1 MVLGLFVE
9 NQLITPCSE
18 WQQNVFILQKKK
30 SESWNRS
37 EEMQSD
43 DMFIE
48 KGCNFIIHAN
58 LYAYIFFVLECHVT
72 GDVMKL
78 NLLASGIFVVCFLFK
93 NPQH

>member
-1 MVLGLFVE
+1 MAAKCFY
-9 NQLITPCSE
+9 IT
-18 WQQNVFILQKKK
+18 KKK
-30 SESWNRS
+30 SERWNRS
-37 EEMQSD
+37 EDMQSD
-43 DMFIE
+43 DMSIE

>member
-1 MVLGLFVE
+1 MAAKCFY
-9 NQLITPCSE
+9 IT
-18 WQQNVFILQKKK
+18 KKK
-30 SESWNRS
+30 SERWNRS

-43 DMFIE
+43 DMSIE

-58 LYAYIFFVLECHVT
+58 LYAYIYIVLECRVT

>member
-1 MVLGLFVE
+1 MGLFVE

-43 DMFIE
+43 DMSIE

>member
-1 MVLGLFVE
+1 MGLFVE

-30 SESWNRS
+30 KSERWNRS

-43 DMFIE
+43 DMSIE

>member
-1 MVLGLFVE
+1 MGLFVE

-30 SESWNRS
+30 SERWNRS

-43 DMFIE
+43 DMSIE

>member
-1 MVLGLFVE
+1 MAAKCFY
-9 NQLITPCSE
+9 IT
-18 WQQNVFILQKKK
+18 KKK
-30 SESWNRS
+30 SERWNRS

-43 DMFIE
+43 EMSIE

>member
-1 MVLGLFVE
+1 MAAKCFY
-9 NQLITPCSE
+9 ITK
-18 WQQNVFILQKKK
+18 KKK
-30 SESWNRS
+30 SERWNRS

-43 DMFIE
+43 DMSIE

>member
-1 MVLGLFVE
+1 MNGSKMFLYYK
-9 NQLITPCSE
+9 
-18 WQQNVFILQKKK
+18 KKK
-30 SESWNRS
+30 SERWNRR

-43 DMFIE
+43 DMSIE

-58 LYAYIFFVLECHVT
+58 LYAYIFFVLECRVT

>member
-1 MVLGLFVE
+1 MFLYYKK
-9 NQLITPCSE
+9 
-18 WQQNVFILQKKK
+18 KKK
-30 SESWNRS
+30 SERWNRS

-43 DMFIE
+43 DMSIE

-93 NPQH
+93 TPQH